1 MTQRAAGVTRS
12 DGPVTPLELPS
23 PRELRE
29 DEVLIDVRA
38 AGVGDWDELMR
49 VGQWPSGLRPPH
61 ALGVEAAGVVRAVS
75 RPDLESWLG
84 RPVLTHIYPF
94 RAGAA
99 WAEHLIAP
107 ASWVVEKPA
116 SLGWPE
122 AAVFPVPALTTVQAL
137 AALESTGG
145 STEGSTEGSTAGST
159 VFVHGAGG
167 VTGGWIAAA
176 LVGAGARV
184 VATTGSGASR
194 LVAAG
199 VSEIVDRRDREWAR
213 AVRSAADEPIRFAV
227 NATPGGAAAVRDL
240 MAPGGRLVSIAGE
253 APDAPGVVA
262 IIVRPDDGQLAQAL
276 ALQAA
281 GILTLP
287 HVITFALEDAD
298 AALRHVLARSGGAV
312 ALLM

>member
-1 MTQRAAGVTRS
+1 MTLRAAGVTRS

-61 ALGVEAAGVVRAVS
+61 ALGVEAAGAVS
-75 RPDLESWLG
+75 AVARPDLESWLG

-107 ASWVVEKPA
+107 AGWVVEKPA

-137 AALESTGG
+137 AALEST
-145 STEGSTEGSTAGST
+145 EGSITGST

-184 VATTGSGASR
+184 VATAGSGASR

-199 VSEIVDRRDREWAR
+199 VSEIVDRRDREWGR
-213 AVRSAADEPIRFAV
+213 AVRSAADEPIRLAV
-227 NATPGGAAAVRDL
+227 NAAPGGAAAVRDL

-253 APDAPGVVA
+253 APDVPGVVA
-262 IIVRPDDGQLAQAL
+262 IIVRPDAGQLAQAL

-287 HVITFALEDAD
+287 PVITFALEDAD

-312 ALLM
+312 ALLL